1 MFTPFI
7 GGIFWVLMMNIVC
20 FPKQN
25 LASGMSNVDDRVSW
39 EI

>member
-1 MFTPFI
+1 MSTPFI
-7 GGIFWVLMMNIVC
+7 SDIFWVLMMNSVC

-25 LASGMSNVDDRVSW
+25 LASDLCNGDDRVSW